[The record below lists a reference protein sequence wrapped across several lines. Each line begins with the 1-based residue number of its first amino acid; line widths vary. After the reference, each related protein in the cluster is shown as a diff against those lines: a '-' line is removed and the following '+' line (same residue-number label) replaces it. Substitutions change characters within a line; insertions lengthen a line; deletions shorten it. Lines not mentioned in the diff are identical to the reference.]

1 MIAINNLLNGVC
13 SAWYDC
19 GEFLDGAPHCLFP
32 GLTAYKLNTLNTIKA
47 FKASSAVA

>member
-13 SAWYDC
+13 SAC

>member
-13 SAWYDC
+13 SVWYEC
-19 GEFLDGAPHCLFP
+19 GEFLDGAPP